1 MTSSV
6 QVPEISVCVA
16 TRNRAH
22 LLPRL
27 VAALEQQQVHPSRF
41 EVIITDDASTDRTG
55 EVLEELSQAS
65 PLRIRVLRN
74 ASRGGPASS
83 RNRAWRAS
91 TSELIAF
98 TDDDCVPTPGWLGAH
113 LSALAHV
120 DISQGKVLSDPDQNA
135 RAGPMARRIAVI
147 DENGLYETCNICY
160 RRAWL
165 ERLGGFDAV
174 FRRAGEDADLAWR
187 AKLAGATTA
196 FSPEALV
203 YHDVDRF
210 SWRRELRHTRRWEG
224 VVLLVARH
232 PHLRARFAPGK
243 RTWRD
248 YHRPALLAVGGLALM
263 GRGISR
269 RSWTAALGAAATTP
283 YAWIRLHGQPI
294 DGSRRDRLRLLFP
307 MLTIDASEATVVIA
321 TEARLR
327 LRTLTGRT
335 SQEIGSNCRYMAIS
349 GNAGKLGRLVD
360 SYP

>member
-6 QVPEISVCVA
+6 QAPEISVCVA

-27 VAALEQQQVHPSRF
+27 VAALECQQVDPSRF
-41 EVIITDDASTDRTG
+41 EVVITDDASTDRTS
-55 EVLEELSQAS
+55 EVLEELSKES

-74 ASRGGPASS
+74 HSRGGPASG
-83 RNRAWRAS
+83 RNKSWRAS
-91 TSELIAF
+91 ASELIAF

-113 LSALAHV
+113 LSALSEV
-120 DISQGKVLSDPDQNA
+120 DISQGKVLSDPEQNA
-135 RAGPMARRIAVI
+135 KAGAMARRIAVI
-147 DENGLYETCNICY
+147 DENGLYETCNISY
-160 RRAWL
+160 RKAWL
-165 ERLGGFDAV
+165 ERLGGFDTG

-196 FSPEALV
+196 FSPDALV
-203 YHDVDRF
+203 YHDVDPF

-224 VVLLVARH
+224 VVLLAERH

-248 YHRPALLAVGGLALM
+248 YHRPALLAVVGLVLIGG
-263 GRGISR
+263 GISR
-269 RSWTAALGAAATTP
+269 RSWTAVLGAAATAP
-283 YAWIRLHGQPI
+283 YAWIRLHTDPI

-307 MLTIDASEATVVIA
+307 VLTIDASEAAVVAA

-327 LRTLTGRT
+327 LRNLIRRT
-335 SQEIGSNCRYMAIS
+335 SQGT
-349 GNAGKLGRLVD
+349 GLD
-360 SYP
+360 

>member
-6 QVPEISVCVA
+6 KAPEISVCVA

-27 VAALEQQQVHPSRF
+27 VAALERQQVDPSRF
-41 EVIITDDASTDRTG
+41 EVVITDDASTDRTG
-55 EVLEELSQAS
+55 EVLDELSKESA
-65 PLRIRVLRN
+65 LRIRILHN
-74 ASRGGPASS
+74 HTRGGPASG
-83 RNRAWRAS
+83 RNKAWRAS
-91 TSELIAF
+91 ASELIAF

-113 LSALAHV
+113 LSALAEV

-135 RAGPMARRIAVI
+135 SAGPMARRIAVI

-160 RRAWL
+160 RKAWL
-165 ERLGGFDAV
+165 ERLGGFDTR
-174 FRRAGEDADLAWR
+174 FRRSGEDADLAWR

-224 VVLLVARH
+224 VVLLAERH
-232 PHLRARFAPGK
+232 PQLRARFAPGK

-248 YHRPALLAVGGLALM
+248 YHRPALLAVAGMALM
-263 GRGISR
+263 GWGISR
-269 RSWTAALGAAATTP
+269 MHWTAVLGAAATAP
-283 YAWIRLHGQPI
+283 YAWVRLHAQPI
-294 DGSRRDRLRLLFP
+294 DGSKRDRLRLLFP
-307 MLTIDASEATVVIA
+307 MLTIDASEAAVVTA

-327 LRTLTGRT
+327 LRALTRRT
-335 SQEIGSNCRYMAIS
+335 S
-349 GNAGKLGRLVD
+349 
-360 SYP
+360 